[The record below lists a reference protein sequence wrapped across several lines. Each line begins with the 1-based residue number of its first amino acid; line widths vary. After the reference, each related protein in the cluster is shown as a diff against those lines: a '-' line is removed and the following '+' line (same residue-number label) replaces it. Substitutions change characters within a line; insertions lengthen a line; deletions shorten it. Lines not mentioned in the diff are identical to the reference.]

1 MAALLRAFLLLLACA
16 GAVDASPLIG
26 SARTGSS
33 TTAAPITPGS
43 AAHKWRHLA
52 PTDLDDGVPN
62 VPMWSAIYDF
72 DYETDEGGKRN
83 KLMFIVWA
91 PDDAPIKE
99 KMLYASSKDGLK
111 KKIVGIQWEVQGTD
125 YEEVEFA
132 EIVNKFAK

>member
-1 MAALLRAFLLLLACA
+1 MPPPFTLPPPSFPTAFLFSRNREA
-16 GAVDASPLIG
+16 GEIQL
-26 SARTGSS
+26 
-33 TTAAPITPGS
+33 
-43 AAHKWRHLA
+43 HKRVAEGAGKETYEQFVAEL
-52 PTDLDDGVPN
+52 PPKEG
-62 VPMWSAIYDF
+62 MYAIYDF